1 MKQMA
6 SGIARV
12 KLSTYMV
19 PSRPRTLRKTTVA
32 LTGTLTGINA
42 CCANGDQ
49 GNITGFKLPGFA
61 GTWRSGFEIN
71 EEHYYGLATLT
82 QDSASSEGSF
92 GIFGTVQDSAQ
103 SGQPHE
109 SCLSGTITS
118 GTFPSASFI
127 IGSSVSLAIQTNDGT
142 IVFSGTMNQDGS
154 EIIGIHRIVGGT
166 CNGFFGAACLG
177 RDFHALCQLP

>member
-42 CCANGDQ
+42 LLTSNSVAGQVITLTGNIANNFHWHLQDQRGCANGDQ

-71 EEHYYGLATLT
+71 EEHYCGLATLT

-103 SGQPHE
+103 SGQPH
-109 SCLSGTITS
+109 
-118 GTFPSASFI
+118 
-127 IGSSVSLAIQTNDGT
+127 
-142 IVFSGTMNQDGS
+142 
-154 EIIGIHRIVGGT
+154 
-166 CNGFFGAACLG
+166 
-177 RDFHALCQLP
+177 